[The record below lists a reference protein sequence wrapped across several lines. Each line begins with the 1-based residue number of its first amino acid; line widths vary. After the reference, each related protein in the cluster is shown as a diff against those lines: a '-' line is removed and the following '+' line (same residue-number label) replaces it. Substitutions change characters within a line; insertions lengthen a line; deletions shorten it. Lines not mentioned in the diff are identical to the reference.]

1 MRTTTDSKANP
12 RLPLTRERVLSAA
25 IVLADTGGID
35 SLSMRRLAE
44 ELGVKAMSLYN
55 HVADKDDILDGIV
68 DLVFAE
74 IAVPSDQTDW
84 KAAMRLR
91 ANSAHQA
98 LLRHPWASPL
108 MQSRTHPGPAT
119 LRHHNAV
126 IGSLRAAGF
135 SIHLAAHAFS
145 VIDSYIYGFA
155 QQQQNLTYT
164 TAEEAAVVAQD
175 ILRQLPADTYPYLA
189 EMIVEHALQPDYDYS
204 KEFDFGV
211 DLILGGLE
219 ALSGDGGGLSR
230 ALGSCDDRCGEK
242 HADSE
247 QGRRADRWST
257 ALQTEMPDRVV
268 DQLGR

>member
-1 MRTTTDSKANP
+1 MRTEIDRRAQP
-12 RLPLTRERVLSAA
+12 RIPLTRERVLSAA

-35 SLSMRRLAE
+35 SLSMRRLAD

-74 IAVPSDQTDW
+74 IAVSPDQADW

-91 ANSAHQA
+91 ATSVHQA

-108 MQSRTHPGPAT
+108 MQSRTNPGPAT

-145 VIDSYIYGFA
+145 VMDSYIYGFA

-164 TAEEAAVVAQD
+164 TAGEAAVVAQD
-175 ILRQLPADTYPYLA
+175 ILRQLPADMYPYLA

-219 ALSGDGGGLSR
+219 VLSD
-230 ALGSCDDRCGEK
+230 
-242 HADSE
+242 
-247 QGRRADRWST
+247 
-257 ALQTEMPDRVV
+257 V
-268 DQLGR
+268 

>member
-1 MRTTTDSKANP
+1 MRTATDSKANS

-35 SLSMRRLAE
+35 SLSMRRLAD

-74 IAVPSDQTDW
+74 IAVPSDQADW
-84 KAAMRLR
+84 RAAMRLR
-91 ANSAHQA
+91 ANSVHQA

-189 EMIVEHALQPDYDYS
+189 EMIIEHALQPDYDYS
-204 KEFDFGV
+204 EEFDFGV

-219 ALSGDGGGLSR
+219 ALSD
-230 ALGSCDDRCGEK
+230 
-242 HADSE
+242 
-247 QGRRADRWST
+247 
-257 ALQTEMPDRVV
+257 V
-268 DQLGR
+268 

>member
-1 MRTTTDSKANP
+1 MAVETDASAQP
-12 RLPLTRERVLSAA
+12 RLPLSRERVLSAA

-35 SLSMRRLAE
+35 SLSMRRLAD

-68 DLVFAE
+68 DLVFGE
-74 IAVPSDQTDW
+74 IAVPTEQADW
-84 KAAMRLR
+84 QAAMRLR

-108 MQSRTHPGPAT
+108 MQSRTSPGPAT

-145 VIDSYIYGFA
+145 VMDSYIYGFA

-175 ILRQLPADTYPYLA
+175 ILRQLPADTYPHLA
-189 EMIVEHALQPDYDYS
+189 ELIVEHALQPDYDYV
-204 KEFDFGV
+204 KEFDFGL
-211 DLILGGLE
+211 DLILNGL
-219 ALSGDGGGLSR
+219 DVLSR
-230 ALGSCDDRCGEK
+230 DGDRTST
-242 HADSE
+242 A
-247 QGRRADRWST
+247 RRAPAT
-257 ALQTEMPDRVV
+257 AH
-268 DQLGR
+268 

>member
-1 MRTTTDSKANP
+1 MRTEINSRQP
-12 RLPLTRERVLSAA
+12 RIPLTRERVLNAA

-35 SLSMRRLAE
+35 SLSMRRLAQD
-44 ELGVKAMSLYN
+44 LGVKAMSLYN

-74 IAVPSDQTDW
+74 IAVPSDQTEW
-84 KAAMRLR
+84 RAAMRLR
-91 ANSAHQA
+91 ANSVHQA

-145 VIDSYIYGFA
+145 VIDSYVYGFA

-211 DLILGGLE
+211 NLILDGLE
-219 ALSGDGGGLSR
+219 ALSD
-230 ALGSCDDRCGEK
+230 A
-242 HADSE
+242 
-247 QGRRADRWST
+247 
-257 ALQTEMPDRVV
+257 
-268 DQLGR
+268 